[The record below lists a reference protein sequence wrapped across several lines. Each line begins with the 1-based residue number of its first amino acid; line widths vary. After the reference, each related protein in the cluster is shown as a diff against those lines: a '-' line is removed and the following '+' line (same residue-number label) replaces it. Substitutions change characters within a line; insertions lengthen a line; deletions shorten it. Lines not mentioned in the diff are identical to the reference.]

1 MKLRKIICAALLSAL
16 LLGLWGCAFSQ
27 EARNYQLGQN
37 ALDDGR
43 LADAAGYF
51 GGLADYRDSAAQLQD
66 IYARALD
73 LYDAGAYPEAAE
85 VFLAL
90 DRYEVGDAADYAA
103 ASLALAC
110 LDDRDGPGAR
120 AALADGDTA
129 SAPVRDALATA
140 DRLLFPGTSVFRPE
154 YVARELVSGE
164 LAAQIREITDDPM
177 SRRYLYAMERQEAD
191 RLYQQYREYCM
202 AAFPQSFRDE
212 SDRYFSFLADGITCY
227 VSNFHSVD
235 GGVVILIPQ
244 G

>member
-1 MKLRKIICAALLSAL
+1 MKLRKFICTALLSAL
-16 LLGLWGCAFSQ
+16 LLGLGGCAFSQ
-27 EARNYQLGQN
+27 EARNYQLGKH

-51 GGLADYRDSAAQLQD
+51 GELADYRDSSQLLQD

-73 LYDAGAYPEAAE
+73 LYDAGAYPEAAA
-85 VFLAL
+85 VFPVLAQ
-90 DRYEVGDAADYAA
+90 YGVGDAEDYAA
-103 ASLALAC
+103 ASLAFAC

-120 AALADGDTA
+120 AALAEADTA
-129 SAPVRDALATA
+129 SAPVREALDAA

-164 LAAQIREITDDPM
+164 LTAGIREISDDPM
-177 SRRYLYAMERQEAD
+177 SRKYLYAMDRQEAD
-191 RLYQQYREYCM
+191 RLYQQYREFCM

-212 SDRYFSFLADGITCY
+212 SDRYFSFQADGITCY